1 MINGNFTF
9 ITLTVSVA
17 PSRHKDH
24 TCLRFVVNKRL
35 DEWVSEDRV
44 DCERMQLPRKDSKIS
59 SLSKNSRPASPDV
72 LSPVDPRKL
81 NAVLK
86 KKRSEGT
93 EASGTVYW

>member
-1 MINGNFTF
+1 MH
-9 ITLTVSVA
+9 
-17 PSRHKDH
+17 PSCHKDH
-24 TCLRFVVNKRL
+24 ACLRCFVVNKRL

-86 KKRSEGT
+86 KKKSDGT
-93 EASGTVYW
+93 EASCSLAVCIVSMLES